1 MVLGLQLEKTLVIA
15 AIRCLIQL
23 TLMVK
28 YKHIQYTTCPKSI
41 LISLYFLI

>member
-1 MVLGLQLEKTLVIA
+1 MVLGLQLEKTLIIA

-28 YKHIQYTTCPKSI
+28 KKYNMSDPKSI